1 MSLAQKM
8 VIVSNRLPVSV
19 SKVDGELHFSPS
31 DGGLAT
37 GINSLDKSSDS
48 VWVGWPGI
56 DSDVLTAADEKKIT
70 KELKK
75 YGCHPVFL
83 SREEV
88 DFYYS
93 GYSNATLWPMFH
105 YFPTKAHHDE
115 RFWDSYKC
123 VNEKFAKEAR
133 RFKGKDAVFWVH
145 DYQLM
150 LVPQML
156 RQYENDAKIGF
167 FLHTPFPS
175 QELFRL
181 LPNREEL
188 LQGLLGADLVGF
200 HTYDYVR
207 HFLSSV
213 LRIVGYESSLGRIS
227 LEDRVIQTDAF
238 PIGIDYNK
246 FAKSPK
252 KINVKRIL
260 KSFDLFKEKTK
271 VILAVDRADYSKG
284 IITRLEAFA
293 LFLEKHPEN
302 HGKVVLVL
310 LAVPS
315 REDVD
320 AYQELRENIEQ
331 KVSRING
338 EYSTV
343 DWAPIN
349 YRYQSLPFNEL
360 SALYAL
366 ADVMLVTPLRDGMN
380 LVAKEYVASH
390 HKSSGVLILSEMA
403 GVATELPEALQVN
416 PNNAMQVVTA
426 LDDALHMEVT
436 EQKKRMKKMQARIS
450 EYTIKRWA
458 KDFLHELHQV
468 FEEQSNRPKLLQGK
482 TRKKLLQDVASS
494 QKRLILLDYDGTLKS
509 FEKSPH
515 PDSAK
520 PSKRVKQIIKKL
532 SSDSKNKVVI
542 VSGRPKNTLMS
553 YFDEKGLGM
562 IAEHGGWIF
571 DAGKWAKSSLSSKRW
586 IREVQPILEQ
596 YASRTPGSEVEV
608 KDFSIVWH
616 YRNVSP
622 DMAYVRKEELKNDL
636 QAVISSDRIGIF
648 EGQKIIEVKPKRMHK
663 GVQVA
668 EMVSKESWDFI
679 LAIGDDYTDEDMFEV
694 LPESAHS
701 IHVGSKETYAKHQV
715 DNVSAVLKLLEEIAH
730 RKLHN

>member
-1 MSLAQKM
+1 MSLSQKM
-8 VIVSNRLPVSV
+8 IIVSNRLPVSV
-19 SKVDGELHFSPS
+19 SRADGKLHFSPS

-37 GINSLDKSSDS
+37 GINSLDKSADS

-56 DSDVLTAADEKKIT
+56 ASDDLTASEEKHIT
-70 KELKK
+70 NELKK

-83 SREEV
+83 TKNEV
-88 DFYYS
+88 ELYYS
-93 GYSNATLWPMFH
+93 GYSNATLWPLFH
-105 YFPTKAHHDE
+105 YFATKAQHDE
-115 RFWDSYKC
+115 HYWESYKI
-123 VNEKFAKEAR
+123 VNKKFAKEAR
-133 RFKGKDAVFWVH
+133 RFKSKDANYWVH

-150 LVPQML
+150 LVPKLL
-156 RQYENDAKIGF
+156 REQEKTAKIGF

-175 QELFRL
+175 HELFRL

-188 LQGLLGADLVGF
+188 LEGLLGADLVGF

-213 LRIVGYESSLGRIS
+213 LRIVGYENSLGRITVN
-227 LEDRVIQTDAF
+227 DRVVQTDAF

-252 KINVKRIL
+252 KIIVKRIL

-284 IITRLEAFA
+284 IVTRLEAFD
-293 LFLEKHPEN
+293 LFLKKHPQY

-320 AYQELRENIEQ
+320 AYQELREAIEQ

-380 LVAKEYVASH
+380 LVAKEYVATH

-403 GVATELPEALQVN
+403 GVATELPEAVQVN
-416 PNNAMQVVTA
+416 PNNAEQVVTA
-426 LDDALHMEVT
+426 IDTALNMDVS
-436 EQKKRMKKMQARIS
+436 EQKRRMKKMQSRIS

-458 KDFLHELHQV
+458 KDFLEELQQIV
-468 FEEQSNRPKLLQGK
+468 QDQSVRPKLLVGK
-482 TRKKLLQDVASS
+482 ERKQLLKDVASS
-494 QKRLILLDYDGTLKS
+494 KKRLILLDYDGTLKS

-515 PDSAK
+515 PELAK
-520 PSKRVKQIIKKL
+520 PSKRVKKIIKKL
-532 SSDSKNKVVI
+532 ISDPKNTVII
-542 VSGRPKNTLMS
+542 VSGRQKSTLES
-553 YFDEKGLGM
+553 FFDDKGLGI

-571 DAGKWAKSSLSSKRW
+571 NAGKWVKSSLTAKKW
-586 IREVQPILEQ
+586 KKEVKPLLDQF
-596 YASRTPGSEVEV
+596 ASRTPGSEVEE
-608 KDFSIVWH
+608 KDFSLVWH
-616 YRNVSP
+616 YRRVSP
-622 DMAYVRKEELKNDL
+622 DMAYVRKEELKNEL
-636 QAVISSDRIGIF
+636 QSVISSDRIGVF
-648 EGQKIIEVKPKRMHK
+648 EGQKIIEIKPKRMHK
-663 GVQVA
+663 GVLVS
-668 EMVSKESWDFI
+668 EMVSKEAWDFI

-694 LPESAHS
+694 LPETAHS
-701 IHVGSKETYAKHQV
+701 IHVGNKETYARHQLN
-715 DNVSAVLKLLEEIAH
+715 DVSDVLTLLEEILQKNTA
-730 RKLHN
+730 